1 MGENFLSGLCQ
12 APGPVPEQP
21 TVWCFDA
28 CSLTR
33 SRSRARSLSLSQM
46 KRKDNALWWVLTP
59 LEMLVQKFII
69 TPQIPEKC
77 YLIESNRADSM
88 VKCPAS
94 SSHLIPT
101 LLAEKLLAFSS
112 FTLSISS
119 WKEHCTYDG
128 RKTPVKKHIGFLV
141 VISFISETATDLF
154 NCRIHWARLC
164 LFHCLGIPVAF
175 HMAPNTEQALGKHL
189 SLMMQKTGRSDQ
201 ETTAKPWTKK
211 SELTE
216 KSFLVKKDMT

>member
-1 MGENFLSGLCQ
+1 MNSNFETHRASQ
-12 APGPVPEQP
+12 PEQTQLP
-21 TVWCFDA
+21 WVFDGRKFPQWAVPSSRSSTWATYCLMLWCLLA
-28 CSLTR
+28 HSLSLTR
-33 SRSRARSLSLSQM
+33 ALSLSLSQM

-77 YLIESNRADSM
+77 YLLESNRADSM

-128 RKTPVKKHIGFLV
+128 RKTPVKKHIGYLV
-141 VISFISETATDLF
+141 VISFISETATDVQLQDP
-154 NCRIHWARLC
+154 
-164 LFHCLGIPVAF
+164 LG
-175 HMAPNTEQALGKHL
+175 QAVSF
-189 SLMMQKTGRSDQ
+189 SLPGNPCGISYG
-201 ETTAKPWTKK
+201 
-211 SELTE
+211 S
-216 KSFLVKKDMT
+216 